1 MDWIEESRWSL
12 FFGGESVEMDFIG
25 EPIVEEEFVEH
36 YMYLFESS
44 IRQLCA
50 IDEFLPKEKEYL
62 QAEYR
67 CAWLLYQKFE
77 ADQKRPPDYRYLSDS
92 VTNAVIAREY
102 LFQEREKN
110 IMNAEHFSER
120 YINLLYSEGLLTPVI
135 FGATDFA
142 FIKQSEQHRATKR
155 YEEEDHFTEGY
166 EMMRIQNN
174 RFLQNYVIQQLA
186 DSFLDLYSVYMKKRQ
201 EG

>member
-1 MDWIEESRWSL
+1 MKME
-12 FFGGESVEMDFIG
+12 FIG
-25 EPIVEEEFVEH
+25 EPIGEEDFIEH

-44 IRQLCA
+44 IRQLCS

-77 ADQKRPPDYRYLSDS
+77 AEQKCPPDYRFLSDS

-110 IMNAEHFSER
+110 IMNSEHFAER
-120 YINLLYSEGLLTPVI
+120 YIVLLRSEGLLTPVV
-135 FGATDFA
+135 FGAADFA
-142 FIKQSEQHRATKR
+142 FIMESERHRAIKR
-155 YEEEDHFTEGY
+155 YDEEDTFTEGY

-174 RFLQNYVIQQLA
+174 RFLQNFVIQQLA
-186 DSFLDLYSVYMKKRQ
+186 DGFLDHYSVYMKKRQ

>member
-1 MDWIEESRWSL
+1 MEVKYKNME
-12 FFGGESVEMDFIG
+12 FIG
-25 EPIVEEEFVEH
+25 EPIVEEAFIKH

-44 IRQLCA
+44 IRQLCS
-50 IDEFLPKEKEYL
+50 IEEFLPKEKEYL

-77 ADQKRPPDYRYLSDS
+77 AEQNCSPDYRFLSDS

-102 LFQEREKN
+102 LFEEREKN
-110 IMNAEHFSER
+110 IMSSEHFAEQ
-120 YINLLYSEGLLTPVI
+120 YIVLLRSEGLLSPAV
-135 FGATDFA
+135 FGATDFG
-142 FIKQSEQHRATKR
+142 FIMQNERHRAIKH
-155 YEEEDHFTEGY
+155 YEEEDSFTEGY

-174 RFLQNYVIQQLA
+174 RFLQNYAIQQLT
-186 DSFLDLYSVYMKKRQ
+186 DSFLDLYSVYMKKKR